1 VDDNPQMRV
10 SAGVGVAWSSPFGPI
25 RIDLAKAI
33 IKDTFD
39 STQIFQFSFG
49 TKF

>member
-1 VDDNPQMRV
+1 M
-10 SAGVGVAWSSPFGPI
+10 SAGAGVAWSSPFGPI
-25 RIDLAKAI
+25 RIDLAQAVLKQ
-33 IKDTFD
+33 KYD